1 MVDLLIK
8 SLRAAI
14 LLGSVVFASG
24 LIGSEVKGQQTE
36 YWNSSEGELQLVK
49 QGSRVYRGTFNGNE
63 LLGTRSG
70 RGDFLGHW
78 INSRQNTPRC
88 SYPIKNSFY
97 WGTVRLSFSSDRFRG
112 TFGVCDFPPGA
123 NWNGSLKMVGSGGS
137 GLDLTGF
144 FQPAYVKRFVT
155 EYGVLT
161 FQKTRGQYDKGQYGN
176 GYGTITLGATY
187 WRPDP
192 RKEQEVHGR
201 FVNRE
206 GGRGQFILNFES
218 ECVFSGEYWY
228 DGQASKYPWHGICH
242 SGRSRPSGRVSCK
255 AINAT
260 CNAQAAGLLV
270 EEYCVKNPTMYGC
283 PFKRR
288 R

>member
-176 GYGTITLGATY
+176 GYGAITLGATY
-187 WRPDP
+187 LRPDP